1 MELDDDDIEVEVT
14 VTRGG
19 RLAERWS
26 GFDSWRRRLT
36 AELAT
41 LPDTLATFRR
51 GANNFEVVSQRLA
64 ESSDA
69 LEQVTKV
76 YEATLADSARRSADV
91 ATALRSQVD
100 TIAAAGSPERT
111 MGALKEMQR
120 LVGTF
125 QQLNPFWPTVPT
137 AVPHQRTAAPDQPT
151 GSDQPTEE
159 RDG

>member
-1 MELDDDDIEVEVT
+1 VEHEDDDIEVEVT
-14 VTRGG
+14 VTHRG
-19 RLAERWS
+19 RLADRWVR
-26 GFDSWRRRLT
+26 FDSWRRRLT
-36 AELAT
+36 TELTA

-69 LEQVTKV
+69 LEQMTKV

-91 ATALRSQVD
+91 AKALRSQVD
-100 TIAAAGSPERT
+100 TIAAAGSPERA

-125 QQLNPFWPTVPT
+125 QQLNPFWPTAPTVPDE
-137 AVPHQRTAAPDQPT
+137 PDDEE
-151 GSDQPTEE
+151 SDE
-159 RDG
+159 